1 MDEKKIGRRTFL
13 RLSAMAAA
21 GAAVVACQPQ
31 TVIVRET
38 VQVEKEV
45 TKIVAGTP
53 VVQKVVETK
62 EVIKEVT
69 KEVIKEKQVQVAAVS
84 ARQSPML
91 QDLIKAGKLA
101 PLEERLPVSPLV
113 ETKERNESVPGAVD
127 LQIGKF
133 GGIVRDAYN
142 EPTFDFM
149 AFLGQDEPMV
159 SGPGIQ
165 GDNVAGNVVEGFD
178 VSNDQT
184 TFTFR
189 LRKGMKWSDG
199 TPVST
204 EDIKF
209 TWEDILNNDKVTPNF
224 PQYLRDENSP
234 SGEPGKLEI
243 LDDATFRLSFKNA
256 YGGIPM
262 QLAICTWKGYSELMN
277 PAHYLKPW
285 HAKYTALDKLEP
297 EIQKAGLAKGE
308 WWNLFSQKWANNW
321 NLTIKENLN
330 HPTLNAWA
338 QTDNAP
344 TMTKY
349 TRNMYYFKVDA
360 EGNQIPYIDYWYQE
374 LTQNLEASNMKVITG
389 EADVRFEGGLQNLAL
404 FKDNQEK
411 GKYDALLLNMHRT
424 NCDPRLNLTYKDEN
438 WRKVV
443 RDVRFRQ
450 ALNMAIN
457 RQEVL
462 ETVSFGQAEMTDVVP
477 TEYDPEKAK
486 KLLDDMGMSKKD
498 ADGFRL
504 GPDGKTFTVLVETG
518 QDRPDFVP
526 VGEFLVEYW
535 NAIGVKTSMKV
546 IEGGLLGTR
555 TTANETQCTLSW
567 SHWPQL
573 VWGGPWGELCSDGWG
588 RLWYD
593 WLTSGGKQ
601 GEEPPD
607 IVKRDFKVV
616 NDTWVANQAGRAAL
630 SAEHKKIL
638 TENLWEFHMAKNYK
652 DIVTIKR
659 GLKNVPQKDFG
670 LACNRAM
677 ELFYWEK

>member
-13 RLSAMAAA
+13 RLSAMTAA

-31 TVIVRET
+31 TVIVKET

-53 VVQKVVETK
+53 VKVVETK

-69 KEVIKEKQVQVAAVS
+69 KEVVKEKQVQVAAVS
-84 ARQSPML
+84 ARQSPMV
-91 QDLIKAGKLA
+91 QDLIKAGKLP
-101 PLEERLPVSPLV
+101 PLEERLPISPLV
-113 ETKERNESVPGAVD
+113 ETKERNESIPGAVD

-133 GGIVRDAYN
+133 GGTIIEAYN
-142 EPTFDFM
+142 EPWGDFM
-149 AFLGQDEPMV
+149 AYLGIYDPMV
-159 SGPGIQ
+159 AGPGIQ
-165 GDNVAGNVVEGFD
+165 GDNVYGNVVEGFD

-189 LRKGMKWSDG
+189 LRKGLKWSDG

-204 EDIKF
+204 DDIKF
-209 TWEDILNNDKVTPNF
+209 TWEDILNNDKITPNF
-224 PQYLRDENSP
+224 PQYMRDQNSP
-234 SGEPGKLEI
+234 TGDPLKLTI
-243 LDDATFRLSFKNA
+243 LDDSTFRIAFKSA
-256 YGGIPM
+256 YGGIIM
-262 QLAICTWKGYSELMN
+262 QLAICTWKTYTELIN
-277 PAHYLKPW
+277 PVHHIKKW
-285 HAKYTALDKLEP
+285 HVKYTPLDQLEP
-297 EIQKAGLAKGE
+297 DIQKAGLNKGE
-308 WWNLFSQKWANNW
+308 WWNLFAQKWANGW
-321 NLTIKENLN
+321 GMFQERGLN
-330 HPTLNAWA
+330 TPVLNAWA
-338 QTDNAP
+338 MTERAP
-344 TMTKY
+344 TLTKY

-360 EGNQIPYIDYWYQE
+360 EGNQIPYIDYWNSE

-389 EADVRFEGGLQNLAL
+389 ESDVRFEGGLQNLAL
-404 FKDNQEK
+404 FKENQDK

-424 NCDPRLNLTYKDEN
+424 NADPRLNLTLKDEN

-457 RQEVL
+457 REEVI
-462 ETVSFGQAEMTDVVP
+462 ETVNYGQAEMTDVVP
-477 TEYDPEKAK
+477 TEYSPDKAM
-486 KLLDDMGMSKKD
+486 KLLDEMGMGKKD
-498 ADGFRL
+498 AEGFRL
-504 GPDGKTFTVLVETG
+504 GPDGKTFTILIETG
-518 QDRPDFVP
+518 QDRPDWVP
-526 VGEFLVEYW
+526 VAEFLVEYW
-535 NAIGVKTSMKV
+535 NAIGIKTSMKV
-546 IEGGLLGTR
+546 IEGGLMSTR
-555 TTANETQCTLSW
+555 LLANETQCAISW

-573 VWGGPWGELCSDGWG
+573 VWDGPWGELCSDGWG
-588 RLWYD
+588 RLWND

-607 IVKRDFKVV
+607 IVKRDFEVINGTWVV
-616 NDTWVANQAGRAAL
+616 NQAERAAL

-638 TENLWEFHMAKNYK
+638 TENLWEFHMGKNYK

-677 ELFYWEK
+677 EPFYWDK